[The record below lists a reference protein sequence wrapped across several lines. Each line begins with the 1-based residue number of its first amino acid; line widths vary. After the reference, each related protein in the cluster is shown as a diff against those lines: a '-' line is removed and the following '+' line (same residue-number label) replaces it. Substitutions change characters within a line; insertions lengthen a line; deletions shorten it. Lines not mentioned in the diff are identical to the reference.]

1 MTTTVW
7 LVRHGETRSYSS
19 DSGLTR
25 RGVEQAHRRGVA
37 LADAVG
43 TGTPVTEEPP
53 PGGVGSS
60 DRRRV
65 RVLTAR
71 SNRARETAKQLRQ
84 GLLDR
89 LPARLGEVPE
99 PEAWAEFDNF
109 AVATPQGRREITDAH
124 DEHARA
130 RERHGRAGTG
140 PLPGW
145 VVEIDRFW
153 AAQDDGG
160 DPIRFWLTVPLLH
173 FEPPSRCVRRFWL
186 GVRRLLAQGPP
197 AHLVVATHSGPMRA
211 FATAALGHDLGEPH
225 NAEVVTVRID
235 ASGELASVTY
245 RDRSHEMWIP
255 HVEPPAPWSA
265 PA

>member
-43 TGTPVTEEPP
+43 TGTPVTEEPL

-99 PEAWAEFDNF
+99 LEAWAEFDNF